1 MSFEV
6 NIKNASDGSIA
17 EVTPNNQLAV
27 KAESNSQQH
36 YISRNF
42 GQSYQ
47 IFGRTGTLTSATTT
61 VLHIRNNDPERDIV
75 ISFMRMQL
83 VGANVADSVDDYF
96 ELGFGREVGSGGAEV
111 TAVNMNR
118 KVGAQ
123 ALVTGTDSGPTMT
136 GTFLATERWHPP
148 TSGSANTFQKDGS
161 IILGLGDAFEI
172 RYVGTSTTGIAEAR
186 ITFMMTDQ

>member
-17 EVTPNNQLAV
+17 QVTPNNQLVV
-27 KAESNSQQH
+27 KSESNSQQH

-47 IFGRTGTLTSATTT
+47 IFGRTGTLTAATTT
-61 VLHIRNNDPERDIV
+61 VLHVKNLDPERDIV
-75 ISFMRMQL
+75 ISFMRVQL

-96 ELGFGREVGSGGAEV
+96 EFGFGQEVASGGATV

-118 KVGAQ
+118 TVGSQ
-123 ALVTGTDSGPTMT
+123 ALITGTDSGPTMS
-136 GTFLATERWHPP
+136 GTFVGAERWHPP
-148 TSGSANTFQKDGS
+148 TSGAANTFNKDGS
-161 IILGLGDAFEI
+161 IILGLGDTFEI